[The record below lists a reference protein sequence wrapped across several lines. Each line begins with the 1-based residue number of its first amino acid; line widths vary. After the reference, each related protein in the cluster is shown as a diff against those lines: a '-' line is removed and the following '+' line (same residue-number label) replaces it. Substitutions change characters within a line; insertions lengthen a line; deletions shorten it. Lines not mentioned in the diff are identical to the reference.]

1 MVRRLPRVVDLTL
14 TFHVSYQRLARR
26 LPTLFERTSTA
37 GMVWVCWPKKAAQR
51 EQGISSDLDESRVRD
66 LGLGLGF
73 VDVKIAAIDQT
84 WSGLKFVR
92 RLVDREASPVSGPV
106 SGPVSVPVGAPFGQD
121 PDPPQQHGEQQQ
133 RPEQAAHGAQ
143 GGQRQHDPPAGVA
156 TSGRAAGVDGHPD
169 QQGPDHQGHARGR
182 TQQEQ
187 PRLEGAR
194 ALGRTARSTTRPAS
208 STIGGAA
215 LPSHRV
221 IVTCAHTP
229 AGEGSLP

>member
-1 MVRRLPRVVDLTL
+1 MAGYSGTPLARKLGVRGEQVVLLDGAPPGLDALLAEVAAGGGQVVRRLPRVVDLTL

-92 RLVDREASPVSGPV
+92 RLVDR
-106 SGPVSVPVGAPFGQD
+106 
-121 PDPPQQHGEQQQ
+121 
-133 RPEQAAHGAQ
+133 
-143 GGQRQHDPPAGVA
+143 
-156 TSGRAAGVDGHPD
+156 
-169 QQGPDHQGHARGR
+169 
-182 TQQEQ
+182 
-187 PRLEGAR
+187 
-194 ALGRTARSTTRPAS
+194 
-208 STIGGAA
+208 
-215 LPSHRV
+215 
-221 IVTCAHTP
+221 
-229 AGEGSLP
+229 